1 MKRRFL
7 LLACLLLLPVGARAA
22 LEPTWNPPVIDLRV
36 GLSQAML
43 RDPSLAQ
50 GTGQAGYVQ
59 LERGGVVGVLLPL
72 PAHEPDSQPRR
83 NALSDYLTLRGAL
96 ESSQRFAIDDCRR
109 RTGRISVWFELEAAN
124 ELAETP
130 SAVGLWVERGVR
142 VFRIGSERDNRLAT
156 TASGANASL
165 SGLTPVGREV
175 VNRILSA
182 GALVDVSDASEQTLF
197 QVLELAEKA
206 GAPVIATH
214 SNARALADRPR
225 NLSDDAIRGIA
236 RSGGVIGVTVLRD
249 SLAAGRS
256 ATLEHWVHQIAYLVR
271 IAGPEHVALGTGFES
286 GAGPVRDFLGARDFP
301 RLAMSLRSAGLR
313 APDVERVFSGNAE
326 RILCATRGRK

>member
-1 MKRRFL
+1 MNSRLL
-7 LLACLLLLPVGARAA
+7 LLACALLLPVGGRAA
-22 LEPTWNPPVIDLRV
+22 SEATWNPPVVDLRV
-36 GLSQAML
+36 GLSQAMS

-50 GTGQAGYVQ
+50 GSGQAGYVQ

-72 PAHEPDSQPRR
+72 PAHEPDALRR
-83 NALSDYLTLRGAL
+83 KNALSDYFTLRGAL

-124 ELAETP
+124 ELAQAP

-142 VFRIGSERDNRLAT
+142 VFRIGSERDNPLAT
-156 TASGANASL
+156 SGANASL
-165 SGLTPVGREV
+165 VGLTLVGRDV
-175 VNRILSA
+175 VNRILAA

-256 ATLEHWVHQIAYLVR
+256 ATLDHWVHQIVYLVR
-271 IAGPEHVALGTGFES
+271 VAGPEHVALGTGFES

-301 RLAMSLRSAGLR
+301 RLAMSLRAAGLS

-326 RILCATRGRK
+326 RILCATRVKQ

>member
-1 MKRRFL
+1 MRRRFL
-7 LLACLLLLPVGARAA
+7 LLACALLLPVGARAA
-22 LEPTWNPPVIDLRV
+22 FEKSWNPPVVDLRV
-36 GLSQAML
+36 GLSQAVL
-43 RDPSLAQ
+43 RDPSLAE
-50 GTGQAGYVQ
+50 GSGQAGYVQ

-72 PAHEPDSQPRR
+72 PAREPDAQRQT
-83 NALSDYLTLRGAL
+83 NALSEYLTLRGAL

-109 RTGRISVWFELEAAN
+109 RTGRISAWFELEAAN

-130 SAVGLWVERGVR
+130 SAVALWVERGVR
-142 VFRIGSERDNRLAT
+142 VFRIGGERDNRLAT
-156 TASGANASL
+156 LVSGANAAPT
-165 SGLTPVGREV
+165 GLTPVGREV
-175 VNRILSA
+175 VNRILAA

-197 QVLELAEKA
+197 QVLELAQKVS
-206 GAPVIATH
+206 APVIATH

-249 SLAAGRS
+249 SLAAGRA
-256 ATLEHWVHQIAYLVR
+256 ATLDHWVHHIAYLVR

-301 RLAMSLRSAGLR
+301 RLATSLRSAGLS
-313 APDVERVFSGNAE
+313 APDVERVFSRNAE
-326 RILCATRGRK
+326 RILCATRVRR